1 MRQAAAIAV
10 ALIAACTAADHGPIS
25 TVTVMNGGRINFLGL
40 VKELSPSE
48 VSAFAGHWEN
58 KQETTVDPNT
68 LNGFDYMIDIS
79 GGKKPGRWQYKITG
93 EATFLDPKKHTV
105 YKISNVQGF
114 NKLIGVGQ

>member
-1 MRQAAAIAV
+1 
-10 ALIAACTAADHGPIS
+10 
-25 TVTVMNGGRINFLGL
+25 MNGGRINFLGL

-58 KQETTVDPNT
+58 KQETTVDSNT